1 MTEEN
6 KQGLQ
11 SEDDMPDFD
20 SPSLKEQ
27 PTPKR
32 AMLPSDI
39 QTAAEHT
46 SKEFVPPVQ
55 PVVGEVV
62 TDKVRQTYAMDFF
75 LNLSDKALE
84 TYGEVLKCWLNLQTT
99 LQAKDSGK
107 VEQSTLNAVKA
118 EFIASCEKSFPEKS
132 TDEISDFCQAFYTF
146 NNEMFDWESYYSGK
160 CENQN
165 MSNRVQRATGV
176 NAPLINA
183 IMPGSG
189 KNKKFSFSE
198 MIRRDYRR
206 TNKEPENFDSFLP
219 NSFVHARIARP
230 DVLELGRVIKNIVGT
245 VKGFVR
251 SVQANN
257 LTISRLAGY
266 RVVFDYL
273 MNKTLNTNIK
283 DLNDFG
289 ELADVILLTD
299 FKQMLVE
306 LTASAHWE
314 GVDFN
319 FTCLS
324 NKCNYVETRQV
335 DLKETV
341 YVDMSLMSD
350 EQAAAFSNMM
360 NMTTKLTIEE
370 AKALQSKSDFKIDDR
385 IVSDDGRTYLKIKCP
400 TMKTSFE
407 CFDFIRS
414 KLDPEVASL
423 RNSNLNNDAFEGQL
437 AALMARMGFCE
448 YIHWVDAIHFV
459 PEAGS
464 DEEERIYTRSENP
477 MEFNQGLYEILTT
490 SEELCSGLLT
500 RVNKYAEKMSFTVVG
515 VPNYTCPKCRTP
527 SSDKETNPHHDNLL
541 TPYDPFMHFFTR
553 SQLEEMKAIRRM
565 EMLGNETR

>member
-6 KQGLQ
+6 KQSLQ
-11 SEDDMPDFD
+11 SEDDMPDLD
-20 SPSLKEQ
+20 SPAKDE
-27 PTPKR
+27 PVVPKR
-32 AMLPSDI
+32 TMLPSDI

-46 SKEFVPPVQ
+46 SKDFVPAVS
-55 PVVGEVV
+55 PVVGEAV
-62 TDKVRQTYAMDFF
+62 TDEMRKLYAIDFF
-75 LNLSDKALE
+75 LNLSESALVM
-84 TYGEVLKCWLNLQTT
+84 YGEVLKSWLNLQTT
-99 LQAKDSGK
+99 IQAKDVGK

-132 TDEISDFCQAFYTF
+132 IDEISKFCQSFYQF

-160 CENQN
+160 CENPN

-176 NAPLINA
+176 VGSLINP

-219 NSFVHARIARP
+219 NSFAHLRIARP
-230 DVLELGRVIKNIVGT
+230 DVLELGRVIKNIAGT

-266 RVVFDYL
+266 RVVFDFL

-289 ELADVILLTD
+289 ELANVILLTD
-299 FKQMLVE
+299 FKQLLVE

-319 FTCLS
+319 FTCLAD
-324 NKCNYVETRQV
+324 KCTYMETRQV
-335 DLKETV
+335 DLKETI
-341 YVDMSLMSD
+341 YLDMSLMTD
-350 EQAAAFSNMM
+350 EQAAALSNMM
-360 NMTTKLTIEE
+360 NMTAKLTIDE
-370 AKALQSKSDFKIDDR
+370 AKALQDKSDFKIDDR
-385 IVSDDGRTYLKIKCP
+385 IVSEDGRTYLKTKCP
-400 TMKTSFE
+400 TMNTSFE

-423 RNSNLNNDAFEGQL
+423 RNSNLDNNAFEAQL

-448 YIHWVDAIHFV
+448 YIHWVDSIHFV

-464 DEEERIYTRSENP
+464 DEEERVYSRSENP
-477 MEFNQGLYEILTT
+477 LEFNQGLYEILTT
-490 SEELCSGLLT
+490 SEALCSGLLKH
-500 RVNKYAEKMSFTVVG
+500 VNKYAEKMSFTVVG
-515 VPNYTCPKCRTP
+515 VPNYTCPKCKKA
-527 SSDKETNPHHDNLL
+527 SSDKETNVHHDNLI

-553 SQLEEMKAIRRM
+553 SQLEQMKAISRM
-565 EMLGNETR
+565 EAIGKETH